1 MLTIFGRNS
10 KTEKFCDGHSRRD
23 FLTIGSAAALGG
35 ITLPQLLRAEAQQ
48 SLGRQHKAV
57 INVFLPGGPPH
68 QDMWDIKKDA
78 PSNIRGEFK
87 SIKTKVPGIEI
98 CELFPRIAG
107 MADKFAFIN
116 SIVGAHGG
124 HDAQQCLTGRS
135 PRNAPPGGWPSIGSV
150 MSRLQGP
157 SNKSVPPFVG
167 LSPKCGHCLLYT
179 SDAADE

>member
-1 MLTIFGRNS
+1 MLSIYSDNTG
-10 KTEKFCDGHSRRD
+10 KFCDGLSRRG
-23 FLTIGSAAALGG
+23 FIRVGGLSLGG
-35 ITLPQLLRAEAQQ
+35 ASLSQILSAESSSGKRSAG
-48 SLGRQHKAV
+48 LGHKAV
-57 INVFLPGGPPH
+57 IMVFLAGGPPH

-98 CELFPRIAG
+98 CELFPKIAG

-135 PRNAPPGGWPSIGSV
+135 PRNAPPGGWPSIGS
-150 MSRLQGP
+150 
-157 SNKSVPPFVG
+157 
-167 LSPKCGHCLLYT
+167 
-179 SDAADE
+179 